1 MNHSLSEMRSNF
13 FPRLLKLSHVLVVFQ
28 LAWVRTSPQLSR
40 ITRSG
45 LGSFAGCQG
54 FCGMVLN
61 GPAVLVV
68 SYNIRQGLKC

>member
-1 MNHSLSEMRSNF
+1 MNHSSSERRNNF

-45 LGSFAGCQG
+45 LASFVGCQPS
-54 FCGMVLN
+54 CGMVPN
-61 GPAVLVV
+61 GPAVSVV